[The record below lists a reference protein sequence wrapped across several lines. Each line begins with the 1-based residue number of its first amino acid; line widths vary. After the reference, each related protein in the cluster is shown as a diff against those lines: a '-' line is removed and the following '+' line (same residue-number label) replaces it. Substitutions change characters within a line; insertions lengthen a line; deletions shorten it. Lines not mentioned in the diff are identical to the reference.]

1 MNINRL
7 LASLTAL
14 AILLAAVAFGSAIYF
29 SRINDSLRLQLEAM
43 EDQSPVQI
51 ATIQTPEPEKPA
63 SEASEDAQKEI
74 DGLNAYIDRLER
86 ENAAFRQQLMM
97 TANDNGRSGNDGRP
111 GDGRRHQR
119 QSLEE
124 LKESNPEA
132 YERIQEARQRMQEE
146 VELRR
151 KRMDEYFASLDTS
164 KLTGEQQATISDFQN
179 AVQEIREGMQ
189 DGPPSPELRESFRQV
204 MELRDEV
211 QDILLQELGSRLG
224 TDATALSEGVQEV
237 LSIMGAAGPGG
248 GFRPGPPPPGR

>member
-43 EDQSPVQI
+43 EDESPVQI

-63 SEASEDAQKEI
+63 SDASEDAQKEI

-97 TANDNGRSGNDGRP
+97 TANDSNRQEFGG
-111 GDGRRHQR
+111 GRRR
-119 QSLEE
+119 IRSPEE
-124 LKESNPEA
+124 LKESDPDT
-132 YERIQEARQRMQEE
+132 YDRIQEGRRRMQEE
-146 VELRR
+146 ADRR
-151 KRMDEYFASLDTS
+151 VNMMNDYFANLDTT

>member
-43 EDQSPVQI
+43 EDESPVQI

-63 SEASEDAQKEI
+63 SDASEDAQKEI
-74 DGLNAYIDRLER
+74 DGLNAYIDKLER

-111 GDGRRHQR
+111 GGGRHQR

-237 LSIMGAAGPGG
+237 LSIMGAAGPGV

>member
-43 EDQSPVQI
+43 EDESPVQI

-63 SEASEDAQKEI
+63 PDASEDAQKEI
-74 DGLNAYIDRLER
+74 DGLNAYIDKLER
-86 ENAAFRQQLMM
+86 ENAAFRQQLIM
-97 TANDNGRSGNDGRP
+97 TANDNGRSGSDGRP
-111 GDGRRHQR
+111 GGGRRHQR

-224 TDATALSEGVQEV
+224 TDATELSEGVQGV